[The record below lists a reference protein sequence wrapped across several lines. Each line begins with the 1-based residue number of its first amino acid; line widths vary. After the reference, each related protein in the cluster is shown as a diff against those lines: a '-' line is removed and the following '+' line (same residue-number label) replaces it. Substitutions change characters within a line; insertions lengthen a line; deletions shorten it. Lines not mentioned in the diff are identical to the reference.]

1 MSSRLFFTLTF
12 GLALALGAAGCGSSC
27 QDLGD
32 RICNCE
38 AGGQIRNNCK
48 NNVQARVKA
57 SNTTSSE
64 QSYCEAKLA
73 TCPDPNGDINTC
85 AYMLNTCAGRV
96 ACGLALPTPGG
107 GDGCTTIDVPALQSL
122 PDAL

>member
-1 MSSRLFFTLTF
+1 MSSRLSLTLAF
-12 GLALALGAAGCGSSC
+12 GLSLALGAAGCGSAC

-38 AGGQIRNNCK
+38 AEGQIRNNCK
-48 NNVQARVKA
+48 TNVSARVKA
-57 SNTTSSE
+57 SNATTS
-64 QSYCEAKLA
+64 QQDYCQAKLA
-73 TCPDPNGDINTC
+73 TCPDPNGNIEAC
-85 AYMLNTCAGRV
+85 AYILNTCPGRV

-107 GDGCTTIDVPALQSL
+107 GDGCTTIEVPALQSL